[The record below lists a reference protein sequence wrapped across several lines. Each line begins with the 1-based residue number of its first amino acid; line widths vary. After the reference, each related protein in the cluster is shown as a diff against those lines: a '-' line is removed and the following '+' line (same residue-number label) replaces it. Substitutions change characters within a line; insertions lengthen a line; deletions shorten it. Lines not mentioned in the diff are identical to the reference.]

1 MVGGHGKIAPV
12 ESRDCCR
19 AVVLGVLG
27 AEESCVRGI
36 CQLIQHAVLD
46 FVCIQFSPDRDWL
59 AGGFNFT
66 RGLSPVGHTAH
77 RR

>member
-1 MVGGHGKIAPV
+1 M
-12 ESRDCCR
+12 R
-19 AVVLGVLG
+19 A
-27 AEESCVRGI
+27 RHM
-36 CQLIQHAVLD
+36 LIQHAVLD